1 MHRWSLSLST
11 FTDIIISDTATIQPQ
26 KQNITFGTVNKTD
39 DQNA

>member
-1 MHRWSLSLST
+1 MHRRSSSLST